1 MAHKGTN
8 LRELLPSQNVPRR
21 LWRSSS
27 TGMELVF
34 DS

>member
-8 LRELLPSQNVPRR
+8 LRELLPSHDVPRR
-21 LWRSSS
+21 LWRSLS
-27 TGMELVF
+27 TGMELVL